1 MYFCGFKLSLNKG
14 KENICVI
21 KSTAVPEKIVKICHE
36 RNDEWATEVLSK
48 MEGIVDCLAT
58 GMKYD
63 INCSINFRKKKQNKT
78 KHLFILQS
86 VLSMEKESKEKV
98 LNIQ

>member
-1 MYFCGFKLSLNKG
+1 M
-14 KENICVI
+14 I
-21 KSTAVPEKIVKICHE
+21 KTTAFPEKIVKICHD
-36 RNDEWATEVLSK
+36 RNDEWAKEVLSK

-58 GMKYD
+58 GMKYH
-63 INCSINFRKKKQNKT
+63 INCSVNFRIKKTKK

>member
-1 MYFCGFKLSLNKG
+1 M
-14 KENICVI
+14 I

-36 RNDEWATEVLSK
+36 RNEEWATEALSK

-58 GMKYD
+58 GMKYH
-63 INCSINFRKKKQNKT
+63 INGSINFRKKKTKK